1 MGELIVGLSVAL
13 AAIFVGL
20 WSLQPG
26 FRAWI
31 ERPKEQFQDALRQ
44 YDRAR
49 HG

>member
-13 AAIFVGL
+13 AAVFVVI
-20 WSLQPG
+20 WAIHPG

-31 ERPKEQFQDALRQ
+31 ERPKEQFQDALER
-44 YDRAR
+44 YDQAG

>member
-13 AAIFVGL
+13 AVIFVAM
-20 WSLQPG
+20 WAIHPG

-44 YDRAR
+44 YDRAQ

>member
-13 AAIFVGL
+13 AVIFVGL
-20 WSLQPG
+20 WATRPD

-31 ERPKEQFQDALRQ
+31 ERPKEHFQDALEQ
-44 YDRAR
+44 YDRAD

>member
-1 MGELIVGLSVAL
+1 MGDIIVGASVLL
-13 AAIFVGL
+13 AVAFVAT
-20 WSLQPG
+20 WAMSAG

-31 ERPKEQFQDALRQ
+31 ERPKTRFQDAVRQ

>member
-13 AAIFVGL
+13 AVVFVGV
-20 WSLQPG
+20 WATRPA

-31 ERPKEQFQDALRQ
+31 ERPKEQFQDALEQ
-44 YDRAR
+44 YDRAD

>member
-1 MGELIVGLSVAL
+1 MGELIVGLCVAL
-13 AAIFVGL
+13 AAIFVVL
-20 WSLQPG
+20 WATRPG

-31 ERPKEQFQDALRQ
+31 ERPKEHFQDAVQQ

>member
-13 AAIFVGL
+13 AVIFVGM
-20 WSLQPG
+20 WAISPG

-31 ERPKEQFQDALRQ
+31 ERPKERFQRSLQQ

-49 HG
+49 HD